1 MVGRAEPLRQ
11 RLASGIAV
19 LALLAALVAAAFV
32 ALFTAAA
39 QIEPRLLWE
48 DVHLRRVVAFSFW
61 QASLSTLLSVGLALP
76 VARALSR
83 RHEFPG
89 REWLLKLLGLPL
101 VVPTIVAVFGI
112 VAVYGQSGLL
122 NRVAGALGLPVG
134 QYLYGLTGILI
145 AHVFFNLPLAV
156 RLLLPAWQSIPG
168 ETWRLAAQLGME
180 SGHIV
185 KHIEWPLLRQVV
197 PQVSGLVFML
207 CFTSFAVVLTLG
219 GGPAATT
226 IEVAIYQAL
235 RYEFDLGQAGLLALL
250 QLLFCAL
257 IVALIQL
264 VGRTPH
270 VEPLTGVRQLRPDLG
285 GRGARA
291 ADYALVALAALS
303 TLLPII
309 AVVMAGLTGPVLSV
323 LGEWQTW
330 RSLLLSLGIALCSA
344 SLAVAAAAAIL
355 VASRELRVNRYRDR
369 SAEAMELGGS
379 LILVVPPLV
388 LGTGLFILLRPV
400 VDVLAWA
407 PVVVIGVN
415 ALMGMPYVIR
425 LLGPP
430 MTRIT
435 QRHDRLCASLGLG
448 GWARFRIIEW
458 PLLRAPIG
466 LSLALCAA
474 LSTGDLGVIALFG
487 SQQTT
492 TLPLLLYQRLA
503 AYRMDEAAVTALVLL
518 LLCLALFVVIER
530 SVAGRARA

>member
-1 MVGRAEPLRQ
+1 M
-11 RLASGIAV
+11 
-19 LALLAALVAAAFV
+19 
-32 ALFTAAA
+32 
-39 QIEPRLLWE
+39 
-48 DVHLRRVVAFSFW
+48 
-61 QASLSTLLSVGLALP
+61 
-76 VARALSR
+76 
-83 RHEFPG
+83 
-89 REWLLKLLGLPL
+89 
-101 VVPTIVAVFGI
+101 
-112 VAVYGQSGLL
+112 
-122 NRVAGALGLPVG
+122 
-134 QYLYGLTGILI
+134 
-145 AHVFFNLPLAV
+145 
-156 RLLLPAWQSIPG
+156 
-168 ETWRLAAQLGME
+168 
-180 SGHIV
+180 
-185 KHIEWPLLRQVV
+185 
-197 PQVSGLVFML
+197 
-207 CFTSFAVVLTLG
+207 
-219 GGPAATT
+219 
-226 IEVAIYQAL
+226 
-235 RYEFDLGQAGLLALL
+235 
-250 QLLFCAL
+250 
-257 IVALIQL
+257 
-264 VGRTPH
+264 
-270 VEPLTGVRQLRPDLG
+270 
-285 GRGARA
+285 
-291 ADYALVALAALS
+291 ALAALS
-303 TLLPII
+303 TLLPIV
-309 AVVMAGLTGPVLSV
+309 AVVMAGVTGPVLSV

-369 SAEAMELGGS
+369 SAEGMELGGS

-388 LGTGLFILLRPV
+388 LGTGLFILLSPV

-407 PVVVIGVN
+407 PAVVIGVN

-448 GWARFRIIEW
+448 GWARFRIVEW

-530 SVAGRARA
+530 SVAGRPRA